1 MVDDTEDWHCGMFNQ
16 GKALESNQHFVPL
29 IANS

>member
-1 MVDDTEDWHCGMFNQ
+1 MVDDTQDWHCGMFNQ
-16 GKALESNQHFVPL
+16 GKALGSNHRFVPL